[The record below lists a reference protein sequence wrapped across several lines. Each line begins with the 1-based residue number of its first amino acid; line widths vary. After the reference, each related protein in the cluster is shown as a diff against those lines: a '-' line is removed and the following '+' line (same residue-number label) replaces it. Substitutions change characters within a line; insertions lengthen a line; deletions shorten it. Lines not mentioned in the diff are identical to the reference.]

1 MFSSPV
7 ERLETLQ
14 NRVNDKWV
22 VLIAHSDQVTMALQI
37 SRWILRAISFCHI
50 NADWASWESFHNFVK
65 LEVLERKDTQVS
77 VVASCNN
84 PVLFS
89 IVSNSDRDQ
98 VIDLSTVEPQD
109 HIWVDLVNLML
120 VVTNNVVETSLRV
133 DTWLDCN
140 AVPVFRIIDLWV
152 NQSQIVHLLL
162 AARTLDVSLLVRC
175 LIERIKVEAFNRLLQ
190 DLDDLLPLVHLN
202 ELVPLYY

>member
-1 MFSSPV
+1 M
-7 ERLETLQ
+7 
-14 NRVNDKWV
+14 
-22 VLIAHSDQVTMALQI
+22 
-37 SRWILRAISFCHI
+37 
-50 NADWASWESFHNFVK
+50 K
-65 LEVLERKDTQVS
+65 LEVLEREDTQVS

-133 DTWLDCN
+133 DT
-140 AVPVFRIIDLWV
+140 
-152 NQSQIVHLLL
+152 
-162 AARTLDVSLLVRC
+162 
-175 LIERIKVEAFNRLLQ
+175 
-190 DLDDLLPLVHLN
+190 
-202 ELVPLYY
+202 